1 MEDFCANFY
10 EEYDKKYQKLLSTKV
25 KQENKQ
31 FFHFFSGD
39 LESYDKNSSTH
50 AWISFSLPKERIF
63 KRRLM
68 TFLVCG
74 WSIKSLSNYYIYA
87 HWYL

>member
-1 MEDFCANFY
+1 MEDFYANFY

-50 AWISFSLPKERIF
+50 A
-63 KRRLM
+63 
-68 TFLVCG
+68 
-74 WSIKSLSNYYIYA
+74 
-87 HWYL
+87 